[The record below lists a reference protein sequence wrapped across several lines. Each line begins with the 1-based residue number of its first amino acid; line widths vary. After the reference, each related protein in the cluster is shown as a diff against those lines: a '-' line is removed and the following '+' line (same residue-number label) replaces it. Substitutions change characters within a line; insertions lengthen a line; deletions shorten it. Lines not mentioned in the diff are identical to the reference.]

1 MYRFTLS
8 PDQKGI
14 ETYPHLP
21 KVRVVGF
28 TLSPDQKGIETK
40 LSHQHFVFSLFT
52 LSPDQKGIETCN
64 HDRGIRVPQV
74 HTEPRSKGD

>member
-1 MYRFTLS
+1 MFTLS

-14 ETYPHLP
+14 ETRNLAGRQQES
-21 KVRVVGF
+21 KF

-40 LSHQHFVFSLFT
+40 SVFPSGPG
-52 LSPDQKGIETCN
+52 SI
-64 HDRGIRVPQV
+64 V